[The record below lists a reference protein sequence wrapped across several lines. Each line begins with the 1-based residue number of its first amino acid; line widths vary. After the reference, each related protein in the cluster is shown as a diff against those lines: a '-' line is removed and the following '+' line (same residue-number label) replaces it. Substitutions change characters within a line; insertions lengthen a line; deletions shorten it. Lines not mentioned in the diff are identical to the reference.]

1 MSDETTEQ
9 DVDQLYPRSEGW
21 LTGPE
26 LCRKLGI
33 KRVQSKS
40 VARYERV
47 GPVRSYRYRILNTAE
62 AKGVSAKS
70 RATCEG
76 CSASVTPRRA
86 FVLNGV
92 SLCPSCSRAATVG
105 NDKDLIKRLR
115 L

>member
-1 MSDETTEQ
+1 MSENENDI
-9 DVDQLYPRSEGW
+9 DQRYPRSEGW

-26 LCRKLGI
+26 LCVRLGI

-47 GPVRSYRYRILNTAE
+47 GSVRSYLYRILNTAE
-62 AKGVSAKS
+62 AKDASAKA
-70 RATCEG
+70 RASCEG
-76 CSASVTPRRA
+76 CNASVTPRRA
-86 FVLNGV
+86 FILNGV
-92 SLCPSCSRAATVG
+92 SLCASCSRAATVG